1 MTGLSLVCLVGATG
15 TGKTAAALA
24 LAKALGGGVVNFDSR
39 QVYGGLAVVTAQPS
53 PEEQAQCPHA
63 LYGHLP
69 VDRPVR
75 AGSFAGE
82 ILDAARD
89 MHARGLVPILVGGT
103 GLYLRSL
110 VDGLAPIPD
119 IDPRVREALVEECR
133 TLGPQVLHRRLSAL
147 DPDYAAKIHPNDP
160 QRVCR
165 ALEVVAATG
174 RTLTWWHAR
183 TCRPEGLR
191 VLKIGLSA
199 NLVDL
204 TPRLARRIEL
214 MLAAGALAEVSRAYA
229 ACPDRGAP
237 GFSGIGCPELLSV
250 LLDGLDLDEARRDWL
265 RGTRAYAK
273 RQLTWFRKDAEIAWH
288 DPDDLDG
295 IVARAK
301 AFLDS
306 GPQRPGP
313 DCGARDSAL
322 HDFSS

>member
-1 MTGLSLVCLVGATG
+1 MTALSLVCLVGATG

-24 LAKALGGGVVNFDSR
+24 LAESLGGGVVNFDSR
-39 QVYGGLAVVTAQPS
+39 QVYAGLAVVTAQPS
-53 PEEQAQCPHA
+53 PEEQARCPHA
-63 LYGHLP
+63 LYGYLP
-69 VDRPVR
+69 VNHPVR
-75 AGSFAGE
+75 AGSFAGT
-82 ILDAARD
+82 ILGAARD

-119 IDPRVREALVEECR
+119 IDPGVREALAEECR
-133 TLGPQVLHRRLSAL
+133 AEGSQVLHRRLTAL

-165 ALEVVAATG
+165 ALEVAAATG

-191 VLKIGLSA
+191 VLKIGLAAELSG
-199 NLVDL
+199 L

-214 MLAAGALAEVSRAYA
+214 MLAAGALAEVGHAFE
-229 ACPDRGAP
+229 ACPDRSAP

-250 LLDGLDLDEARRDWL
+250 LLDGLDMEVARQDWL

-273 RQLTWFRKDAEIAWH
+273 RQLTWFRKDQGVVWH
-288 DPDDLDG
+288 DADDLEG
-295 IVARAK
+295 IVARAR
-301 AFLDS
+301 AFLD
-306 GPQRPGP
+306 
-313 DCGARDSAL
+313 
-322 HDFSS
+322 